1 MNDATLIALL
11 GRRDYPTDA
20 LEDYCTYLSEA
31 LRKRGV
37 DLHLVRMPWAEMGWA
52 KAMLWLYRQSREWQN
67 QWVLMQY
74 TALAWSMRGFPTN
87 FLWALWLLRRHCR
100 QVAIVFHDA
109 RGYPGEHLIDRCR
122 RAWQHAVMR
131 AAYRWADKSILTIPL
146 ERVPWLPPNP
156 VKAVSIPVGPN
167 IPEPATHPNSVDLSI
182 KTVAVFGVTGG
193 NHISREVKD
202 IAYAVQQAAKVLAPK
217 GQKVRLFVLGR
228 GSEEA
233 KPAFREYLGNVN
245 GVAVSVLG
253 LLPAKKIAEVL
264 AQADALLFVRG
275 HISGRRTSAIAGIAC
290 GLPVVAYE
298 GVETGFPITEAGV
311 WLAPQGDLEALSEGL
326 CRVLTDE
333 SLWQALHQRSVQAYR
348 RYFSW
353 DAIANQFLKVL
364 GNEVTHD
371 GRT

>member
-1 MNDATLIALL
+1 VNDSTLIALL
-11 GRRDYPTDA
+11 GRRDYPTDGV
-20 LEDYCTYLSEA
+20 EDYCTYLSEA
-31 LRKRGV
+31 LGKRGV
-37 DLHLVRMPWAEMGWA
+37 DLQIVRMPWAKVGWA
-52 KAMLWLYRQSREWQN
+52 KAMLWLHRQSREWQN

-87 FLWALWLLRRHCR
+87 FLWVLGLLRRHCK

-109 RGYPGEHLIDRCR
+109 RGYPGERLIDRCR

-156 VKAVSIPVGPN
+156 LKAVSIPVGPN
-167 IPEPATHPNSVDLSI
+167 IPEPATHPNSVDPSI
-182 KTVAVFGVTGG
+182 KTVAVFCVTGG
-193 NHISREVKD
+193 NHTQREVQD
-202 IAYAVQQAAKVLAPK
+202 IAYAVRRAAKALSPK
-217 GQKVRLFVLGR
+217 GQKVRLVVLGR
-228 GSEEA
+228 GSKEA
-233 KPAFREYLGNVN
+233 EPTFYEHLGKAE
-245 GVAVSVLG
+245 GVTVSVLG
-253 LLPAKKIAEVL
+253 LLPAKKVTEVL
-264 AQADALLFVRG
+264 SQADALLFVRG

-326 CRVLTDE
+326 CKVLTDE
-333 SLWQALHQRSVQAYR
+333 SLWQLLHQRSVEAYR

-353 DAIANQFLKVL
+353 DAIAQRFIEALEL
-364 GNEVTHD
+364 
-371 GRT
+371 RR